1 LHAENLQLVRVHFSH
16 PTRTEIADFLMWA
29 RDEHSDDHETAQL
42 SYRLFGFLPGGM
54 QKQELVVRAHH
65 AGLCFALFVRRAD

>member
-1 LHAENLQLVRVHFSH
+1 
-16 PTRTEIADFLMWA
+16 MGA
-29 RDEHSDDHETAQL
+29 RDEHSEDHKSAQL
-42 SYRLFGFLPGGM
+42 SYRLFFLPGGM

>member
-1 LHAENLQLVRVHFSH
+1 
-16 PTRTEIADFLMWA
+16 MGA
-29 RDEHSDDHETAQL
+29 RDEHSEDHKSAQL